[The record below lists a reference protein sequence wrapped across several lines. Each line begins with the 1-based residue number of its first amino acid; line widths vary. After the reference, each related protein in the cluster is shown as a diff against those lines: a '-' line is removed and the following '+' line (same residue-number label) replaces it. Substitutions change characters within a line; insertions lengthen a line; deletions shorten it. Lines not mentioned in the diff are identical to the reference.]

1 MASLKQHVKSA
12 LCVAGFAALSACG
25 FHLRQSAAL
34 PAPMQQQ
41 VYLNVTGGGEL
52 PRELARALNSR
63 KVQVLETSTP
73 GAAELD
79 VNAVFRTDV
88 LTSTGFARVGEYAV
102 RYHADFLLKD
112 ATGTIVVPQQSVDL
126 SHEFTFD
133 PFQAIGTA
141 AQTEVIQRDLVREMS
156 DAIMRRLEAIGRK
169 GTLVAPAG
177 ENESTSIPATPSSAP
192 TSGSSS
198 IPAAA
203 SSSP

>member
-1 MASLKQHVKSA
+1 MTSRWLQTTLCTVSISL
-12 LCVAGFAALSACG
+12 LSACG

-41 VYLNVTGGGEL
+41 VYLNVAGGGEL
-52 PRELARALNSR
+52 PRELARALNAH

-73 GAAELD
+73 GVAELD
-79 VNAVFRTDV
+79 VNAAFRTDV

-102 RYHADFLLKD
+102 RYHADFSLKD
-112 ATGTIVVPQQSVDL
+112 ASGAIVVPQQGIDL

-156 DAIMRRLEAIGRK
+156 DSIMRRLEAIGRK
-169 GTLVAPAG
+169 GTLVAPAS
-177 ENESTSIPATPSSAP
+177 ENESTSIPAAPASAP
-192 TSGSSS
+192 AAARSS
-198 IPAAA
+198 IPATA

>member
-1 MASLKQHVKSA
+1 MKTRWRQITLSIAGASL
-12 LCVAGFAALSACG
+12 LSACG

-34 PAPMQQQ
+34 PAPMQQR
-41 VYLNVTGGGEL
+41 VYLNVVGGGEL
-52 PRELARALNSR
+52 PRELGRALNAR
-63 KVQVLETSTP
+63 KIQVLDTSTP
-73 GAAELD
+73 GVAELD
-79 VNAVFRTDV
+79 VSAVFRTDV

-102 RYHADFLLKD
+102 RYHADFSLKD
-112 ATGTIVVPQQSVDL
+112 ADGKVVVPQQSIDM

-169 GTLVAPAG
+169 GTLVMPAS
-177 ENESTSIPATPSSAP
+177 ENESSSIPAGPASAP
-192 TSGSSS
+192 AAASSS
-198 IPAAA
+198 TPAAA